1 MKFMEK
7 QTLKNYLN
15 SINYTNSEFDDFW
28 ELGNATSLSEDTKG
42 QKLEFYRGPLLYA
55 LICHLKPKKI
65 LEFGTGGGY
74 STLCMA
80 KALSDSKIDGK
91 IYTIDRVGN
100 KEKISR
106 FYQLPNDKQPQKM
119 LISNYEIWKKVA
131 KSEVINKIIP
141 IQGYSGMVMDK
152 TEFDQIDF
160 CYVDGNHS
168 YEGTKHDFLSFL
180 QVASN
185 NFAVLFDD
193 YIDRDFYGVK
203 EFVDK
208 EIDSKFNPILI
219 DSDPDKKLEQFVKK
233 DHDYGMVYFE
243 HKLNNSV
250 LKNYNKNEINL
261 FLKQYRN
268 NDYRIRARRYNLEKK
283 IPFLKNIKFK
293 FWKNN

>member
-1 MKFMEK
+1 MKKVALNNF
-7 QTLKNYLN
+7 LN
-15 SINYTNSEFDDFW
+15 SINFTNSEFDDFW
-28 ELGNATSLSEDTKG
+28 TLGNATSLSEDTEG

-55 LICHLKPKKI
+55 LICYLKPKKI

-106 FYQLPNDKQPQKM
+106 YFQLPSDKQPQKM
-119 LISNYEIWKKVA
+119 VISNYEIWKKIA
-131 KSEVINKIIP
+131 SSEWINKIIP
-141 IQGYSGMVMDK
+141 IEGYSGIAMNK
-152 TEFDQIDF
+152 NQFDNIDF
-160 CYVDGNHS
+160 CYIDGNHS
-168 YEGTKHDFLSFL
+168 YDGTKHDFLSFL
-180 QVASN
+180 QVASI
-185 NFAVLFDD
+185 NFSILFDD

-208 EIDSKFNPILI
+208 EINDKFDAILI
-219 DSDPDKKLEQFVKK
+219 DSDPKKDLEQFIKK
-233 DHDYGMVYFE
+233 EPDYGMVFFD
-243 HKLNNSV
+243 HKSDNSI
-250 LKNYNKNEINL
+250 LKNYDEKEIDL

-268 NDYRIRARRYNLEKK
+268 NDYRIRSRRYNLEKK

-293 FWKNN
+293 FWKKN